1 MTDYVSLSAITFDVI
16 SVLYILYKVK
26 QIQDQQGEK
35 KVREIVRDELE
46 KDEYK
51 KEIKQIVKE
60 SIDESDL
67 NKQVNR
73 LILILCTNIPE
84 LKRSSLCDS

>member
-1 MTDYVSLSAITFDVI
+1 MTDYVSLSAITFDVV
-16 SVLYILYKVK
+16 SVLYIFYKVK

-35 KVREIVRDELE
+35 KVRQIVRDELE

-51 KEIKQIVKE
+51 EEIKQIVKE
-60 SIDESDL
+60 SINESDL
-67 NKQVNR
+67 NKQVNK

-84 LKRSSLCDS
+84 LRKSSLCNS

>member
-1 MTDYVSLSAITFDVI
+1 
-16 SVLYILYKVK
+16 VK
-26 QIQDQQGEK
+26 
-35 KVREIVRDELE
+35 DELE

-51 KEIKQIVKE
+51 EEIKQIVKE

-67 NKQVNR
+67 NKQLNK

-84 LKRSSLCDS
+84 LRKSSLCNS